1 MRRNLYAIK
10 RNTPENKNTRK
21 KNTNMSNIS
30 TALAIQ
36 EACSE
41 VVFSDE
47 TMIFAAQIAQ
57 KSDYDPEVMMLLQ
70 KYAATLT
77 AGVATKVIEVVM
89 PISDFNHMM
98 DELREVG
105 ALEEIEGEM

>member
-30 TALAIQ
+30 TAVAIQ
-36 EACSE
+36 EACSNA
-41 VVFSDE
+41 VYADE
-47 TMIFAAQIAQ
+47 SMMIAAQIA
-57 KSDYDPEVMMLLQ
+57 KSADFNPEVINLLM

-77 AGVATKVIEVVM
+77 ADVATQVVAVVM
-89 PISDFNHMM
+89 PRSEFDHMM

-105 ALEEIEGEM
+105 ALSGIKGEM